1 MFKDRI
7 SLEDVAIE
15 LDLDTDT
22 VLLYYEDYLRLLKM
36 RWLVKVY
43 NDLKKDFPLFVY
55 LYRRMKK
62 ERLNRQDIATLLKNQ
77 QDLIYGASS

>member
-62 ERLNRQDIATLLKNQ
+62 REIKYTRYCYTFKKSTRP
-77 QDLIYGASS
+77 